1 MKRAVVYLRV
11 STPSQVNTD
20 YDPEGNSIPAQRRAC
35 ERKVA
40 EMEGVE
46 IVREFV
52 EPGRSATSVEG
63 RPVFREM
70 VRWIR
75 DEGDVDFVVC
85 YAFSRVF
92 RNTVDAAITKR
103 DLKKVGCRVISTV
116 LDLGDGPEADMVESV
131 MHAVDQYQSAAN
143 GADVRYKMG
152 EKAKKGGT
160 ITRAPLGYR
169 NVREPKAGGGEIAT
183 VVLDED
189 RAPFVR
195 QAFELYATGEW
206 TLAALADELTTRGLR
221 TRPGR
226 YPAGQISTTKLRA
239 LLADPYY
246 IGKVVYQDEVYEGR
260 HEALIDRDLFDR
272 VQHVMAARSS
282 RGQRQRKHHHYLK
295 GTIWCG
301 ACHRAGLESR
311 MVVSNNTGRG
321 GTYRYFVCTHKQHG
335 CNAPYIH
342 RDIAE
347 EAIACHYR
355 TIRLPAGT
363 RADLR
368 QQIETTLDDDRATA
382 LMMSNQ
388 AQRELAKLDVQEE
401 NLLDLAADGSVSSGK
416 IRTRLRAIEDR
427 RERLQ
432 ADLADVSTRL
442 IEGAQVLEA
451 VLDLLDD
458 PEQLYRKADDRGRR
472 LLNQA
477 IFERI
482 YLFVDDV
489 SGDEVKKPFR
499 ELVHAGRRTER
510 SVMSPAAPAWGGPE
524 AQSQKGKIPPQI
536 GRDLS
541 AVLKPARFGTSGEGS
556 NKALMVGLAGFE
568 PTTSSS
574 RTRRA
579 TKLRYSP

>member
-40 EMEGVE
+40 EMDDVE
-46 IVREFV
+46 IVREFI

-169 NVREPKAGGGEIAT
+169 NVREPKSGGGEIAT
-183 VVLDED
+183 VVIDEV
-189 RAPFVR
+189 RAPYIR
-195 QAFELYATGEW
+195 QAFELYVTGEW
-206 TLAALADELTTRGLR
+206 TLAALADELATRGLR

-226 YPAGQISTTKLRA
+226 YPAGPVSTTKLRA

-246 IGKVVYQDEVYEGR
+246 IGKVVYQGEVYEGR
-260 HEALIDRDLFDR
+260 HDALIDRDLFDR
-272 VQHVMAARSS
+272 VQDVMAARSS

-301 ACHRAGLESR
+301 ACHKAGLESR

-335 CNAPYIH
+335 CSAPYVH

-355 TIRLPAGT
+355 TIRLPVGT

-388 AQRELAKLDVQEE
+388 AQRELAKLEVQEE
-401 NLLDLAADGSVSSGK
+401 NLLDLAADGSVPSGK
-416 IRTRLRAIEDR
+416 IRARLRAIEDR

-432 ADLADVSTRL
+432 ADLANVSIRL

-489 SGDEVKKPFR
+489 SGDEVKEPFR

-510 SVMSPAAPAWGGPE
+510 VVGTPPWSGPE
-524 AQSQKGKIPPQI
+524 APSQKGKIPPQM

-541 AVLKPARFGTSGEGS
+541 NAFELSRLGTSGEGS